1 MPTNEQ
7 NIAIIR
13 RRLGQPLPQF
23 PDDQTLLTL
32 LIDQLMHHSAQLVN
46 TRNHWSIE
54 KWTLTVSSGLE
65 DYVVAAQNFG
75 RPFLVYT
82 IDTSDT
88 YHVRREIPFSLMQ
101 DADRRYDGPQQSGA
115 SSASGH
121 SAAEMVFYRK
131 EGQGWFV
138 RPVPIPGDTAQY
150 EIWYETNYA
159 YGSLGDTP
167 GLEAFH
173 HLVRV
178 QTAISALPFCRW
190 LGMSPAENGKEW
202 ALFSGAI
209 RDALAH
215 DEGKF
220 QRAFDNYKAQASREG
235 VSSKIG
241 YAQDYESSPFGVGT
255 MIGGYGI

>member
-13 RRLGQPLPQF
+13 RRLGSPLPNG
-23 PDDQTLLTL
+23 PDDQTVLTL
-32 LIDQLMHHSAQLVN
+32 FIDQLMHHSAQLVN
-46 TRNHWSIE
+46 TRNHWAIG
-54 KWTLTVSSGLE
+54 KWTLNVSSGLE

-82 IDTSDT
+82 TDPSDT
-88 YHVRREIPFSLMQ
+88 YHVRREVPFSLLQ
-101 DADRRYDGPQQSGA
+101 DADRRYAGPQQA
-115 SSASGH
+115 NSSDGSGH
-121 SAAEMVFYRK
+121 SAVEVVFYRK
-131 EGQGWFV
+131 DGQGWFC
-138 RPVPIPGDTAQY
+138 RPVPIPGSSASY

-178 QTAISALPFCRW
+178 QTALQALPFCRW
-190 LGMSPAENGKEW
+190 LGISPSEDPKGW
-202 ALFSGAI
+202 QLQVGAI

-215 DEGKF
+215 DEMKF
-220 QRAFDNYKAQASREG
+220 QKAFNDYKAQTSREG
-235 VSSKIG
+235 VSGKIG
-241 YAQDYESSPFGVGT
+241 YAQDYECSPFGVGT
-255 MIGGYGI
+255 MINGYGI